1 MRILLIT
8 DQGPDSRH
16 SAIRGIF
23 DRHLRHHAEVTI
35 AWFSR
40 THARSEAWPGHV
52 VLPWRFRRHGWLW
65 RYRPPVALDRFD
77 IVIVRNLFPVLAGL
91 QGQQPR
97 TFRLGFWESFPH
109 RYRRLYEAEQTGRAL
124 WRKRLEYAYFSRVEQ
139 RLVSRCDFYLPI
151 TATFA
156 ERFRPGLTIPTHPL
170 PMGVETDTLPP
181 LKPSHRAPGSP
192 LRLLYAGAVDRL
204 RGFDVILPALR
215 ALKVDFRL
223 DIYTASRADEVRAL
237 GVDDPRIQFH
247 AALPRTELLA
257 RMNDYDFGLSLIP
270 PTPLYEVSSP
280 TKTLEYF
287 AMGLPAVMTPLPEH
301 LSLFGDI
308 SVLFCPLD
316 RGAIANTLLR
326 LSEMQGAKELRHHG
340 REKVLAE
347 RSYVSLTKQLLDW
360 LAITIFPGTA
370 DIFVPLGVPRL
381 PDHRL

>member
-1 MRILLIT
+1 MRLLLVT
-8 DQGPDSRH
+8 DQSPESQH

-23 DRHLRHHAEVTI
+23 DRHLRNHAEVTL

-40 THARSEAWPGHV
+40 SHTQVEEMPGHI

-65 RYRPPVALDRFD
+65 RLRPPVALHRFD

-91 QGQQPR
+91 QEIGKR

-109 RYRRLYEAEQTGRAL
+109 RFRRLYEAEQTGKSL

-151 TATFA
+151 TATYA
-156 ERFRPGLTIPTHPL
+156 ERFRSDLAIPTHPL

-181 LKPSHRAPGSP
+181 SERRPRPPGSP

-204 RGFDVILPALR
+204 RGFDVILPAL
-215 ALKVDFRL
+215 LSLQTDFCL
-223 DIYTASRADEVRAL
+223 DIFTASPIVQTQLLCADDA
-237 GVDDPRIQFH
+237 RIHFH
-247 AALPRTELLA
+247 AALPRTELLT
-257 RMNDYDFGLSLIP
+257 RMNDYDFGLSIIP

-301 LSLFGDI
+301 RSLFG
-308 SVLFCPLD
+308 SLAELFCEFD
-316 RGAIANTLLR
+316 QAAIAETLTR
-326 LSEMQGAKELRHHG
+326 LSSTLPFENYTTVADCQKAILQHRAYRSIATSLIDFLR
-340 REKVLAE
+340 
-347 RSYVSLTKQLLDW
+347 SC
-360 LAITIFPGTA
+360 
-370 DIFVPLGVPRL
+370 
-381 PDHRL
+381 